1 MHSMPRAT
9 RINTLLQR
17 VRAYASNIVIL
28 NVPIVSAGVSL
39 AVPGD

>member
-1 MHSMPRAT
+1 MHSIPRAT

-17 VRAYASNIVIL
+17 VFAYASNIAIL
-28 NVPIVSAGVSL
+28 DVPILSAGVSL